1 MAVSERHQKRRTEGC
16 DVESHENMTEEEDGR
31 CGDGERLLQC
41 LVDVR
46 LFNTIE
52 WSMWGGIK
60 SYFLFFFFFLHH
72 SFNLQSCSYSHS
84 LFITFT

>member
-60 SYFLFFFFFLHH
+60 SYFLFFLGTIP
-72 SFNLQSCSYSHS
+72 SIYSHVLTLIHSS
-84 LFITFT
+84 LLYID